1 MPCRKTGNK
10 TMNRS
15 EESITRMTSY
25 RLPHYGSSPSHSLR
39 ITINVLRHY
48 DTFRFPHYAADPLLL
63 FRMTPNGN
71 HMLRLLT
78 YSYQL
83 IADSSQLIAFI
94 FLPLF
99 LITVIDPSHSLR
111 MTFNVSLTTT
121 ANPLPLFRMT
131 PNGNHM
137 LRLLTY
143 N

>member
-1 MPCRKTGNK
+1 MLCRKTGNK

-15 EESITRMTSY
+15 EESMTRMTSY

-78 YSYQL
+78 
-83 IADSSQLIAFI
+83 
-94 FLPLF
+94 
-99 LITVIDPSHSLR
+99 HS
-111 MTFNVSLTTT
+111 
-121 ANPLPLFRMT
+121 
-131 PNGNHM
+131 
-137 LRLLTY
+137 
-143 N
+143 